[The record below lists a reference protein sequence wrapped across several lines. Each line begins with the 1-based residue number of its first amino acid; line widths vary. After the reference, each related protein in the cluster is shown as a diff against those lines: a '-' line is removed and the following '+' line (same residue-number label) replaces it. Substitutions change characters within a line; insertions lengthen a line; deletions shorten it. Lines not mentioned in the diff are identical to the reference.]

1 MHMDRYREK
10 TSVLLARLAHGLG
23 RKQRPTIDRFLAP
36 QTSPSATSSILG
48 SNANLF
54 HPISAVFKLPDELIL
69 SILSYIFSDPHLS
82 GHYARF
88 HMPYSGVLCR
98 YHDHRARFLRP
109 LSMTCRAMRLR
120 LLPWVL
126 GRLEIP
132 RRPGMISTKL
142 AVQELNTILN
152 GTHADKLLAV
162 SVKYFCPLLRPWTS
176 TDFISFD
183 EGLRRRTGPTFI
195 ISLNV

>member
-1 MHMDRYREK
+1 M
-10 TSVLLARLAHGLG
+10 LLARLAHGLG
-23 RKQRPTIDRFLAP
+23 RKQRPTVDRFPAP
-36 QTSPSATSSILG
+36 QTSPSATPRRFLDQMLIYF
-48 SNANLF
+48 NF
-54 HPISAVFKLPDELIL
+54 HPIPAVFKLPDELIL
-69 SILSYIFSDPHLS
+69 SILSYIFPDPHLS

-98 YHDHRARFLRP
+98 YHDHRVRFLRP
-109 LSMTCRAMRLR
+109 LSMTSRAMRLR
-120 LLPWVL
+120 LLPWVW

-152 GTHADKLLAV
+152 GPHADKLLAV
-162 SVKYFCPLLRPWTS
+162 SVKYFCPLLRPWIG

-195 ISLNV
+195 VSLNV